1 MSIINKLD
9 RARIGSRVDSIE
21 VQINTMLKE
30 LIELSEHIHDIQ
42 VKVSDILAVTNNIDA
57 K

>member
-21 VQINTMLKE
+21 VQINAMLKM
-30 LIELSEHIHDIQ
+30 LDELSEHIHDIQ
-42 VKVSDILAVTNNIDA
+42 VKVSDILAVTNHIDA

>member
-42 VKVSDILAVTNNIDA
+42 VKVTDILAVTNNIDA

>member
-30 LIELSEHIHDIQ
+30 LIELSEIIHDIQ
-42 VKVSDILAVTNNIDA
+42 VKVTDILAVTNHIDA